1 MSFYEIEK
9 PIKTLVILYILAN
22 KMAVPDYNSDESTDV
37 DMYVHEHMKDKNKVL
52 EDSVV
57 ETDSESSTCGETVL
71 SVQNLEPD
79 NSTSFPAKPITRK
92 TNFAVLICVLGCIMM
107 SFKRIRWQEQNK
119 RMSKSKI
126 DIDFIFSK
134 HKAKI
139 KELKEHPKTRQWIN
153 KLVKTFYHIPRTV
166 VQTYVLNP
174 QNYSNFIKEQTTGLT
189 SSLKESMQFEWCRL
203 ASFAN
208 YPNTKIS
215 VIRLAEAGFHYEGN
229 ENEVVCFFCGLKY
242 KNWKSNESPVQ
253 IHKDNAPQCSF
264 VVNNLNIKTRT
275 NDRPTSDISVGA
287 CGNSAVAPNLSEVK
301 ENKEETFSARDK
313 KTNETC
319 SENNVAIDRNRCIIE
334 NNVTAGDD
342 SRLKKESIENSS
354 SARRA
359 NWEFPAFSRNNVNGL
374 ISIPENNRGLE
385 SPLQSPRI
393 PVPVSSLTSNMEAL
407 SMGVC
412 LEKPKYSKY
421 AIRTTRLSS
430 FANWPSYLSQT
441 PDELVTAGFF
451 YTGIEDHCRCFFC
464 GGGLRRWE
472 VGDLPWTEHARWYP
486 KCQFVKQCMGEKF
499 IEDVQHGKDPENISN
514 SSHSEQK
521 IESKGLNSYTNN
533 PAVQT
538 ILEFGY
544 EPNVV
549 KSAYTSLQTAGVQDI
564 TASLLFEKINEKE
577 EREQP
582 QSACNHPVKSSHKP
596 AAPEENNHIKAK
608 PKDEQINIDPDIE
621 LSVKCL
627 EEENRNLKDQQTCKI
642 CLDEPV
648 SIVFLPCGH
657 MAACIN
663 CAPALRRCPICR
675 AFIKG
680 TVKAIM
686 C

>member
-1 MSFYEIEK
+1 
-9 PIKTLVILYILAN
+9 
-22 KMAVPDYNSDESTDV
+22 MAVPDYNGEDSTDV
-37 DMYVHEHMKDKNKVL
+37 DMYVHDHVKDKNKVL

-57 ETDSESSTCGETVL
+57 ERDSESSTCDENVL
-71 SVQNLEPD
+71 SVQNLEPY
-79 NSTSFPAKPITRK
+79 NSKSFPAKPITRK
-92 TNFAVLICVLGCIMM
+92 TNVAVLLCVLGCIMV

-134 HKAKI
+134 HKAKM
-139 KELKEHPKTRQWIN
+139 KELKDHPKTRLWIK
-153 KLVKTFYHIPRTV
+153 KLAKTFYHIPRTV

-174 QNYSNFIKEQTTGLT
+174 QDYSNFIKEQKTGLT
-189 SSLKESMQFEWCRL
+189 SSFKEPMQFEWCRL

-208 YPNTKIS
+208 YPHTNIS

-229 ENEVVCFFCGLKY
+229 VNEVVCSFCGLKY
-242 KNWKSNESPVQ
+242 KNWRSNENPVQ

-264 VVNNLNIKTRT
+264 VVNNLNIETRT
-275 NDRPTSDISVGA
+275 NDRPTSDIFVGA
-287 CGNSAVAPNLSEVK
+287 CGNSAEAPNFSVIK
-301 ENKEETFSARDK
+301 KDKEETSTARDK
-313 KTNETC
+313 KTNETY
-319 SENNVAIDRNRCIIE
+319 SENNVAMDWNRFTMETNI
-334 NNVTAGDD
+334 TAGND
-342 SRLKKESIENSS
+342 SRLAKESLENSS
-354 SARRA
+354 SPRKT
-359 NWEFPAFSRNNVNGL
+359 NWEFQDFSRNNVNGL
-374 ISIPENNRGLE
+374 ISIPENNTALQ
-385 SPLQSPRI
+385 SSIQSPRTY
-393 PVPVSSLTSNMEAL
+393 VPVSSLTSNMEAL

-412 LEKPKYSKY
+412 LEKPKYPKY

-430 FANWPSYLSQT
+430 FANWPSNLSQS

-499 IEDVQHGKDPENISN
+499 IEDVKHGKDPENILN
-514 SSHSEQK
+514 SAHSEQK
-521 IESKGLNSYTNN
+521 MEPKGLNGYMNN

-549 KSAYTSLQTAGVQDI
+549 KSAYTSLQTAGLQEI
-564 TASLLFEKINEKE
+564 TASLLFETINEKE
-577 EREQP
+577 EREQT
-582 QSACNHPVKSSHKP
+582 QSACNHPVKSSIKEAH
-596 AAPEENNHIKAK
+596 EEKNHIQDT
-608 PKDEQINIDPDIE
+608 PRDELARIDPDIE
-621 LSVKCL
+621 LSVKSL

>member
-1 MSFYEIEK
+1 
-9 PIKTLVILYILAN
+9 
-22 KMAVPDYNSDESTDV
+22 MAVPDYNGEDSTDV
-37 DMYVHEHMKDKNKVL
+37 DMYVHEHVKDKNKVL

-57 ETDSESSTCGETVL
+57 ETDSDSSTCDENVL
-71 SVQNLEPD
+71 SVQNLKLD
-79 NSTSFPAKPITRK
+79 NSTSFPAESITRK
-92 TNFAVLICVLGCIMM
+92 TNFAVILCVLGCIMM
-107 SFKRIRWQEQNK
+107 SFKQIRWQEQNK

-134 HKAKI
+134 HKAKM
-139 KELKEHPKTRQWIN
+139 KELKEHPKTRLWIN
-153 KLVKTFYHIPRTV
+153 KLVKTFYLIPRTI

-174 QNYSNFIKEQTTGLT
+174 QDYSNFIKEQKTGLT

-208 YPNTKIS
+208 YPHTNIS

-229 ENEVVCFFCGLKY
+229 VNEVVCSFCGLKY
-242 KNWKSNESPVQ
+242 KNWRSKESPVQ

-275 NDRPTSDISVGA
+275 NDRPTSDIFVGA
-287 CGNSAVAPNLSEVK
+287 CGNSTEAPNLSVIK
-301 ENKEETFSARDK
+301 ENKEETSPARDK
-313 KTNETC
+313 KTNETY
-319 SENNVAIDRNRCIIE
+319 SENNVAMDRNRFTME
-334 NNVTAGDD
+334 TNVTAGND
-342 SRLKKESIENSS
+342 SRLAKESLENSS
-354 SARRA
+354 SPRKT
-359 NWEFPAFSRNNVNGL
+359 NSEFPVFSRNNVNGL
-374 ISIPENNRGLE
+374 ISIPENNTA
-385 SPLQSPRI
+385 LQSSIQPPRTS
-393 PVPVSSLTSNMEAL
+393 VPISSLTSNMEAL

-412 LEKPKYSKY
+412 LEKPKYPKY

-430 FANWPSYLSQT
+430 FANWPSNLSQS

-486 KCQFVKQCMGEKF
+486 KCQFVAQCMGEKF

-514 SSHSEQK
+514 ISHPEQNIK
-521 IESKGLNSYTNN
+521 PKRLNGYTNN

-549 KSAYTSLQTAGVQDI
+549 KSAYTSLQTAGVHDI
-564 TASLLFEKINEKE
+564 TASLLFETINEKE
-577 EREQP
+577 EREKTH
-582 QSACNHPVKSSHKP
+582 SACNDPVKSSTK
-596 AAPEENNHIKAK
+596 AAHEENNHLQDI
-608 PKDEQINIDPDIE
+608 PKDEQAIVDPDIE
-621 LSVKCL
+621 LSVKSL
-627 EEENRNLKDQQTCKI
+627 EDENRNLKDQQTCKI